1 MDDPNS
7 VASKPI
13 DSNAK
18 SETTAES
25 CVEKPSIANID
36 ECLRALTKLPV
47 LVLLGIVTPAQSN
60 AMCRVYLTL
69 LQHHWRGIGNGAIH
83 VAAKDKFVELLRQHP
98 EAAEAFVGFLDDAE
112 IAQIVRGEGGH

>member
-1 MDDPNS
+1 MDDPQGGAS
-7 VASKPI
+7 VPSDAKVETATS
-13 DSNAK
+13 DSNEK
-18 SETTAES
+18 S
-25 CVEKPSIANID
+25 SIANID

-47 LVLLGIVTPAQSN
+47 LVLLGIVTPAKSN

-69 LQHHWRGIGNGAIH
+69 LQHHWRSVGNGAIH

-112 IAQIVRGEGGH
+112 IARIVRGEGDR